1 MNYLDRKIN
10 TQLGLTQHS
19 HKGKWFS
26 KIGSAVLKHVHN
38 FTYNFS
44 DKLLDLLAW
53 GTWNVPEQHTI
64 HKNTTVHT
72 HASHE
77 QPGGPRGPQ
86 YATYIFL
93 VCTQKNKQQRKTNYR
108 VEAKTERKDHN

>member
-1 MNYLDRKIN
+1 VNYLDRKIN

-44 DKLLDLLAW
+44 DKLLDLLA
-53 GTWNVPEQHTI
+53 
-64 HKNTTVHT
+64 
-72 HASHE
+72 
-77 QPGGPRGPQ
+77 
-86 YATYIFL
+86 
-93 VCTQKNKQQRKTNYR
+93 
-108 VEAKTERKDHN
+108 